1 VGAGARA
8 AAGDGGKT
16 GDARNVDT
24 AAAAG
29 AATTPGAQRAADSE
43 GGATVVKAAARPA
56 DGGGDRLGLTMH
68 PLSDAERRS
77 TGLAVG
83 MMVDAVR
90 GPAAKAGIRPGD
102 VVLELDDTLLESPD
116 DVPALEARGGNVIS
130 VLIQRG
136 NARQFV
142 PVRVR

>member
-29 AATTPGAQRAADSE
+29 AAATPGAQRAADSE
-43 GGATVVKAAARPA
+43 GGATVVKAAARPP